1 MILARILNAGQALR
15 SSQSETRLYKNGS
28 FGWRFEK
35 SIKYVELFMQVS
47 LDRDRVH
54 ISMFQFSKII
64 KSQLK
69 L

>member
-28 FGWRFEK
+28 LGWIFEK
-35 SIKYVELFMQVS
+35 SIKYVVLFMQIP

-54 ISMFQFSKII
+54 ILMF
-64 KSQLK
+64 
-69 L
+69 